1 MDRVTRLI
9 EADISAGRM
18 SSSIDPALESD
29 RLFALIQ
36 GMSFQSIVGPKRWSP
51 AYLRQIVDT
60 ELLRLR
66 RG

>member
-1 MDRVTRLI
+1 VDRVARLI
-9 EADISAGRM
+9 ETDISVGRM

-36 GMSFQSIVGPKRWSP
+36 GMSFQSIVDPKRWSP